1 MRNFFRTQEDQ
12 IELRNRIKGQRRQV
26 TLNHI
31 RESVFATRYCFRAQF
46 KYHGISWTVLIEAM
60 WVEEYSI
67 SYTHTRSTLSCTD
80 FFILLDVAI
89 FFIEQLS

>member
-1 MRNFFRTQEDQ
+1 MRNSFRTQEDQ

-26 TLNHI
+26 TLNHY

-67 SYTHTRSTLSCTD
+67 SYTHTHAQHYPAQTSSFC
-80 FFILLDVAI
+80 
-89 FFIEQLS
+89 